1 MNTQENK
8 DKPFAECT
16 KREIFA
22 MHAMQSLATN
32 TGYGSWKDLAS
43 DAVALADALLAELEK

>member
-1 MNTQENK
+1 VNTQENK
-8 DKPFAECT
+8 DKSFAECT

-43 DAVALADALLAELEK
+43 DAVSLADAVLVELEK